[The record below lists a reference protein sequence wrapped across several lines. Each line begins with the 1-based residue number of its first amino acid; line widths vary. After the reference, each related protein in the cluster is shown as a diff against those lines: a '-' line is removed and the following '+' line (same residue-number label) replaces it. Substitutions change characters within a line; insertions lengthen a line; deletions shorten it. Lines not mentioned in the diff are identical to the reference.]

1 LPAAAYAVPFALNMA
16 ARGGSP
22 MRTMDPARPPRKN
35 IRRESGIFMSLIQRF
50 RYGHYKFPK
59 AELRTPKALVRLLD
73 GSLIPRLLRA
83 PIGVP
88 EQLFDNAL
96 VADGLSRQA
105 LSQLARSAKLRV
117 FQTGRG
123 ADSLNIQLV
132 TGGFGL
138 LAA

>member
-1 LPAAAYAVPFALNMA
+1 MLSPNDSCDTPICNDRKRDSMAREPVLPAAAYAVPFALNMA

-88 EQLFDNAL
+88 EQLFHNAL
-96 VADGLSRQA
+96 LADRLSR
-105 LSQLARSAKLRV
+105 
-117 FQTGRG
+117 
-123 ADSLNIQLV
+123 
-132 TGGFGL
+132 
-138 LAA
+138 